1 MSQRSVEVAEWLKI
15 ARKDWE
21 RVLRNFAEADYAASG
36 FFLQQSL
43 EKYMKAFL
51 INQGWKLRKIHEL
64 EALLDEIVNFK
75 PDLDIFYEL
84 CERVS
89 GYYLAERYPPLGIG
103 ELSKRD
109 LERDIE
115 EARKLIQSLFPNE
128 PLAP

>member
-1 MSQRSVEVAEWLKI
+1 MPSSRLFYGKGLPYEPKVCLKT
-15 ARKDWE
+15 
-21 RVLRNFAEADYAASG
+21 
-36 FFLQQSL
+36 
-43 EKYMKAFL
+43 
-51 INQGWKLRKIHEL
+51 
-64 EALLDEIVNFK
+64 
-75 PDLDIFYEL
+75 DLDIFYEL